1 MEIINGAEMSAT
13 ILAQIKDRLVGIVD
27 KPKLEIVFIG
37 NNSASQVY
45 VAKKKEAGEACGIE
59 VNIAHRLEA
68 TTEEVKQ
75 IISQAAE
82 DDSVN
87 GIILQ
92 LPAPNIDLEE
102 VLPLIPLHKDVDG
115 LNPITLGRL
124 WHNNIDLVPATVKAI
139 IKVLEHIASKEGS
152 QIKPFLS
159 GKKVLII
166 NRSLIIGKPLAAL
179 LINCDATVSVA
190 HSKSG
195 DLNELVRISDV
206 IISGTGQ
213 KGIFNIND
221 CKKNS
226 ILIDAGFSR
235 QGDKVY
241 GDIDLASDLNV
252 AYLSPV
258 PNGIGPI
265 GVACLLENTLQ
276 AYLDQSKL

>member
-152 QIKPFLS
+152 PIKPFLS